1 MVCTAAQARRV
12 AGRDARSGG
21 EYIVISVR
29 SIRLTS
35 RFVYIQDE
43 LGFLGRMSNL
53 LLGDDVDDAEVNGSS
68 PLGDE
73 SGALLVRLAYR

>member
-1 MVCTAAQARRV
+1 VYAAAQARRV
-12 AGRDARSGG
+12 AGRDARPRG
-21 EYIVISVR
+21 ECIVISVR

-35 RFVYIQDE
+35 RFVHIQDE

-53 LLGDDVDDAEVNGSS
+53 LLGDDVDDAEVTGSS

>member
-1 MVCTAAQARRV
+1 MVNQTDV
-12 AGRDARSGG
+12 AFC
-21 EYIVISVR
+21 V
-29 SIRLTS
+29 
-35 RFVYIQDE
+35 QDE

-53 LLGDDVDDAEVNGSS
+53 LLGDDVDDAEVAGSS

>member
-1 MVCTAAQARRV
+1 MYAAAQARRV
-12 AGRDARSGG
+12 AARDARSGG
-21 EYIVISVR
+21 EFTLISVR

-35 RFVYIQDE
+35 RFICSQDE

-53 LLGDDVDDAEVNGSS
+53 LLGDDTDDAEVTGSS

>member
-1 MVCTAAQARRV
+1 MVNQTDV
-12 AGRDARSGG
+12 AFC
-21 EYIVISVR
+21 V
-29 SIRLTS
+29 
-35 RFVYIQDE
+35 QDE

-53 LLGDDVDDAEVNGSS
+53 LLGDDVDDAEVTGSS